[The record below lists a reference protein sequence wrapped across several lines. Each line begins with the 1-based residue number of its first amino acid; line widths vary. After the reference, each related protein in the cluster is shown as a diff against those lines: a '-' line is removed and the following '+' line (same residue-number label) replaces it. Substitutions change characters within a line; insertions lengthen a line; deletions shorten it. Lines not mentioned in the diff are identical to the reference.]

1 MTAVSTSLGSTILDP
16 EVIRGFLVGEVDAL
30 DLPEPAWGPIG
41 KKVYE
46 RTYSRDLF
54 VRNPE
59 TGEFLTDAF
68 GQLIPQPWLAGLG
81 LSAPADGRTTEV
93 WAETIRRTV
102 LGNLGFQSKTTGE
115 PFDLDEAIELFAIM
129 YAGQALPAG
138 RHLWTTGTNS
148 PWSRN
153 CWASGWS
160 ARTSDHLRYLGSRLF
175 EGGGVGSNY
184 SDDLTAVTSP
194 IKRSVHVRISCS
206 DDHPDFDAVSTAAGD
221 LMLSSEDRSEYVLDN
236 GAVLLSVEDTREGWV
251 DAWCSV
257 IDLSTMEGD
266 NPLTIVVDVTGL
278 RPFGAPLRT
287 FGGTA
292 SGPAPFVTAVLGI
305 ASILRRAANER
316 RRPSGLEFMEMD
328 HHVAASVVAGGTR
341 RSARMSMKHWADAD
355 ILDFVHCKAEGGHW
369 TTNISVEI
377 DDDFVAALERGD
389 MQAETVLN
397 AMCEGMVRNS
407 EPGWM
412 NSSEH
417 SRFEPTHIR
426 NVNPCVTADA
436 WVQTTEGLR
445 QVGELVGKG
454 KLDLVVNGEVHS
466 TGEEGFFAT
475 GHREVLALDID
486 GTILKVTPE
495 HLISTP
501 DGWRAAGDLAVG
513 DVVDLT
519 NNGSDYDFVGTGGHF
534 AEGYLLGHLVGDGYF
549 GPANANGVA
558 GAAHL
563 CTWASDSG
571 SASMESRVVAS
582 IENLTQMDL
591 LKHRSDW
598 SGFNTQHGDDKRELH
613 SAAIRDLAADYG
625 IVKGNKTV
633 ADEVMRASK
642 SFQEGFLK
650 ALFDTDGHVE
660 GTSERSGVSVRLT
673 QSDPELLGRVRTM
686 LLGFGIKSV
695 IRSSHP
701 EGRVM
706 AIRGREYAS
715 RASYRLIIS
724 GEHVARFAEAIGFEH
739 QPKAELLA
747 QRLGS
752 MSRGAYTKP
761 MVGVVRAIAELPAE
775 DVFDCQVPGLNA
787 FVANG
792 TVVHN
797 CGEASLTTRVDADG
811 HANGESCNL
820 GSVNLESFGTDH
832 VAAGR
837 AFELMARFLYRA
849 TLNPYPDELANEIEL
864 TNRRIGVG
872 FMGLQGWAL
881 QHGVKYS
888 EIPFSDE
895 LRSQL
900 TTFRT
905 IARASANMLADDLGL
920 PRPVKVTAIAP
931 TGTISQ
937 MFGTQAGCHPVNA
950 VRYIR
955 RVRYSSADAKVEDM
969 RSQGYHV
976 EKAVKEENTMVVS
989 FPTED
994 VILSKGYDEDLIEG
1008 AGDITIDQF
1017 AAVILA
1023 IQETFC
1029 DGDDGQAVS
1038 ATGQLDAATTADEL
1052 TELLKPFLKLKG
1064 FTAYQMGSYVQ
1075 PPIEAI
1081 SKDQYWD
1088 MMDEVQMA
1096 QAAYGDSG
1104 DGANCATGACPVR

>member
-1 MTAVSTSLGSTILDP
+1 MTITTSPATTSLDAASIRDFLEGHVDP
-16 EVIRGFLVGEVDAL
+16 LE
-30 DLPEPAWGPIG
+30 LPEPAWGPIG
-41 KKVYE
+41 KAVYE

-54 VRNPE
+54 VRNPD
-59 TGEFLTDAF
+59 TGLFITDSS
-68 GQLIPQPWLAGLG
+68 GKKIPQPWLATLG
-81 LSAPADGRTTEV
+81 VAAPSDGRTSEV
-93 WAETIRRTV
+93 WAETIRRVV
-102 LGNLGFQSKTTGE
+102 LGNLGFQSKVTGE
-115 PFDLDEAIELFAIM
+115 PIDMDEAVELFDLL
-129 YAGQALPAG
+129 YGGKALPAG
-138 RHLWTTGTNS
+138 RHLWTAGTNS

-160 ARTSDHLRYLGSRLF
+160 RRTSDHMRYLASRLF
-175 EGGGVGSNY
+175 EGGGVGANY

-194 IKRSVHVRISCS
+194 IRRSVQVRITCRE
-206 DDHPDFDAVSTAAGD
+206 DHPDFEAVSTAAGD
-221 LMLSSEDRSEYVLDN
+221 MLLSPTEQMDFVVSN

-251 DAWCSV
+251 DAWASV
-257 IDLSTMEGD
+257 IDMSTTDGD
-266 NPLTIVVDVTGL
+266 NPLTIVVDVSSL

-292 SGPAPFVTAVLGI
+292 SGPGPFVYAVLAI
-305 ASILRRAANER
+305 ASVLRRAANDQR
-316 RRPSGLEFMEMD
+316 RLSGLEFMEID
-328 HHVAASVVAGGTR
+328 HQVASSVVAGGAR
-341 RSARMSMKHWADAD
+341 RSARMSLKHWRDDD
-355 ILDFVHCKAEGGHW
+355 ILDFVHCKAEGNHW
-369 TTNISVEI
+369 STNISVEI
-377 DDDFVAALERGD
+377 DDDFVAALGRGE
-389 MQAETVLN
+389 MHAETVMK
-397 AMCEGMVRNS
+397 AMAEGMARNA

-436 WVQTTEGLR
+436 WVQTAEGLR

-563 CTWASDSG
+563 CTWASDTG
-571 SASMESRVVAS
+571 SASMESRAMAS
-582 IENLTQMDL
+582 IENLTQMGL

-633 ADEVMRASK
+633 TDEVMRASK

-695 IRSSHP
+695 VRSSHP

-797 CGEASLTTRVDADG
+797 CGEASLTTRVDAEG
-811 HANGESCNL
+811 RANGESCNL
-820 GSVNLESFGTDH
+820 GSVNLEMFGTDI
-832 VAAGR
+832 AGAGR

-849 TLNPYPDELANEIEL
+849 TLNPYPDDLANEIEAY
-864 TNRRIGVG
+864 NRRIGVG
-872 FMGLQGWAL
+872 FMGLQGWCLA
-881 QHGVKYS
+881 HGFKLS
-888 EIPFSDE
+888 ELPDADE
-895 LRSQL
+895 LRDHL
-900 TTFRT
+900 TMFRA
-905 IARASANMLADDLGL
+905 IVRSSANLVADSLAL

-931 TGTISQ
+931 TGSISQ
-937 MFGTQAGCHPVNA
+937 MFGTQAGGHPVNA
-950 VRYIR
+950 VRYVR
-955 RVRYSSADAKVEDM
+955 NVRYSTADPKVADFRAQGFKVEDSVTE
-969 RSQGYHV
+969 R
-976 EKAVKEENTMVVS
+976 NTVVIS

-994 VILSKGYDEDLIEG
+994 VVLSRGYDEDLVES
-1008 AGDITIDQF
+1008 AADLSLDQF
-1017 AAVILA
+1017 AAVTLA

-1029 DGDDGQAVS
+1029 AGDDGQAVS
-1038 ATGQLDAATTADEL
+1038 ATGQLAPGQTPDEVV
-1052 TELLKPFLKLKG
+1052 EMIRPFLHLKG
-1064 FTAYQMGSYVQ
+1064 FTAFPVGSYIQ

-1081 SKDQYWD
+1081 TKERYEELVE
-1088 MMDEVQMA
+1088 EVEF
-1096 QAAYGDSG
+1096 AAAVYGDSN
-1104 DGANCATGACPVR
+1104 DGSCATGACPVK